1 MTEETTYDH
10 GIALI
15 VEGATERVFYA
26 EFVENRARFRNV
38 SVARVADGDG
48 TNFAVSRADGTRVL
62 VKFNNV
68 GTVTQMTNSAEW
80 FLRSCAARHAGV
92 DWSVFLSYD
101 TDAYNSNVTK
111 FHQGDWARLRKN
123 IERGAKTIVDLAAE
137 ADIEDIML
145 CDYAGILAFL
155 GLPESTPMPSGRKGK
170 VKMRKLHQALLAVCS
185 SKMMS
190 HRDPSCH
197 SHRTKLH
204 GSGHQPQSYPF
215 LMRPKVRISSSVTS
229 RSIMLEKT
237 RNPRSAHGVA
247 GLNSLFGRAKKNR

>member
-1 MTEETTYDH
+1 MTEDTTYDH

-26 EFVENRARFRNV
+26 EFVENRARSRNV

-48 TNFAVSRADGTRVL
+48 TNFAVSRADGTRAL

-80 FLRSCAARHAGV
+80 FLRSCAARHADV
-92 DWSVFLSYD
+92 DWSVFLGYD
-101 TDAYNSNVTK
+101 TDAYNSNITK
-111 FHQGDWARLRKN
+111 FHQGDWARLRKD
-123 IERGAKTIVDLAAE
+123 IERGANAVVDLAAE

-170 VKMRKLHQALLAVCS
+170 VKMRKLHQKVALNKPYHEGDRALPLIRALDMDAIMATAPIPLTQLEVAIFGS
-185 SKMMS
+185 SES
-190 HRDPSCH
+190 
-197 SHRTKLH
+197 
-204 GSGHQPQSYPF
+204 
-215 LMRPKVRISSSVTS
+215 
-229 RSIMLEKT
+229 
-237 RNPRSAHGVA
+237 
-247 GLNSLFGRAKKNR
+247 